1 MGTEAVAGD
10 GKENS
15 AAGQTGSTVLG
26 LAAGAGTFLLIAG
39 LLYFAWVDLRCAGT
53 LLAYPFGDYGEGIV
67 WQQALLIPGPR
78 MYGQIDHLPFIVF
91 HYPPVYHLVS
101 RAVMA
106 FGVDPLAAGRIV
118 SLAATAIIVT
128 SIAWLIAA
136 ELAGRVG
143 RSAVLIGAVT
153 GALLALSLEPVE
165 MWFDRMRVDMLAIAL
180 AFLGVVF
187 AVRAERQ
194 PAWLALAMPAFVL
207 SIYTRQ
213 TELAAPASALLV
225 LLLVRPRAAILAG
238 IGGAVLG
245 LGALAWLEWVTAGG
259 FLRHIITYNINT
271 WTFALLIERLR
282 FQVSYAVLLALAVI
296 SLTLLWLRRRDET
309 PPRGAE
315 ASRYN
320 LVLPISTAWLL
331 FSLIMMVATVGKS
344 GSNVNYFIEPMCVC
358 AVAAGLLIGLC
369 WQAVVGSPGRRD
381 MALRLGLVFATLALA
396 AVMAKRR
403 PTCYAVQSPALLAIQ
418 QNLVQE
424 IAKQDRPVLSEDMVL
439 SLRAGREVPIE
450 MAIFHELA
458 VMGQWDQRRL
468 IDLISAH
475 AFAFL
480 VTTPDKI
487 YTPLRYTP
495 EVTAAI
501 ERAYPRVQTRGP
513 YVVRYPE
520 TP

>member
-1 MGTEAVAGD
+1 MGAVEVD
-10 GKENS
+10 S
-15 AAGQTGSTVLG
+15 AAGRTGPQILR

-39 LLYFAWVDLRCAGT
+39 LLYFAWAEVRRARAV
-53 LLAYPFGDYGEGIV
+53 LAYPFGVDYGEGIV

-78 MYGQIDHLPFIVF
+78 MYGSIDHLPFLVF
-91 HYPPVYHLVS
+91 HYPPVYHLAS

-118 SLAATAIIVT
+118 SLAATAVIAI
-128 SIAWLIAA
+128 SIAWLVTA
-136 ELAGRVG
+136 ELVGRVG
-143 RSAVLIGAVT
+143 CSAVVVGAVT
-153 GALLALSLEPVE
+153 GALLVLSLEPVE

-180 AFLGVVF
+180 AFVGVAF

-225 LLLVRPRAAILAG
+225 LLFVRPRAAILAG
-238 IGGAVLG
+238 VGGACLG
-245 LGALAWLEWVTAGG
+245 VAALAWLEWVTAGG

-271 WTFALLIERLR
+271 WTFALLMERLR

-296 SLTLLWLRRRDET
+296 GLTALWLRRRDET

-320 LVLPISTAWLL
+320 LVVPIISVWLL
-331 FSLIMMVATVGKS
+331 LSLIMMVVTVGKT
-344 GSNVNYFIEPMCVC
+344 GSNVNYFIEPMSVC
-358 AVAAGLLIGLC
+358 TVAVGLLIGLC

-381 MALRLGLVFATLALA
+381 MALRLGLVFATFALV

-403 PTCYAVQSPALLAIQ
+403 PTCYAVQNPALLAIQ
-418 QNLVQE
+418 ENLVEE

-439 SLRAGREVPIE
+439 SLRAGRDVPIE
-450 MAIFHELA
+450 PAIFRELA
-458 VMGQWDQRRL
+458 LRGQWDQRRL
-468 IDLISAH
+468 LDLINGH

-487 YTPLRYTP
+487 YKPLRYTP
-495 EVTAAI
+495 EELAAM
-501 ERAYPRVQTRGP
+501 ERAYPRVETRGP
-513 YVVRYPE
+513 YVVRYPGN
-520 TP
+520 P

>member
-1 MGTEAVAGD
+1 MGAVD
-10 GKENS
+10 VDS
-15 AAGQTGSTVLG
+15 APGRTGPQILR

-39 LLYFAWVDLRCAGT
+39 LLYFAWADVRCARAV
-53 LLAYPFGDYGEGIV
+53 LAYPFGVDYGEGIV

-78 MYGQIDHLPFIVF
+78 MYGSIDHLPFIVF
-91 HYPPVYHLVS
+91 HYPPVYHLAS

-118 SLAATAIIVT
+118 SLAATAVIAI
-128 SIAWLIAA
+128 SIAWLVAA
-136 ELAGRVG
+136 ELAGRVS
-143 RSAVLIGAVT
+143 RSAVLVGAVT
-153 GALLALSLEPVE
+153 GALLPLSFGPVE
-165 MWFDRMRVDMLAIAL
+165 AWFDRMRVDMLAVSL
-180 AFLGVVF
+180 AFVGVAFV
-187 AVRAERQ
+187 VRSERQ

-225 LLLVRPRAAILAG
+225 LLLVRPRATILAG

-245 LGALAWLEWVTAGG
+245 LCALAWLEWVTAGG
-259 FLRHIITYNINT
+259 FLRHIISYNINT
-271 WTFALLIERLR
+271 WTLALLLTRLR

-296 SLTLLWLRRRDET
+296 GLAVLWLRPRDEP

-315 ASRYN
+315 ASRYTI
-320 LVLPISTAWLL
+320 VLPIITVWLL
-331 FSLIMMVATVGKS
+331 LSLIMMVATVGKN
-344 GSNVNYFIEPMCVC
+344 GSDVNYFIEPMCVC
-358 AVAAGLLIGLC
+358 AVAVGLLIGLC
-369 WQAVVGSPGRRD
+369 WQAVAGSPGRRD
-381 MALRLGLVFATLALA
+381 MALRLGLIFATVALVG
-396 AVMAKRR
+396 VMAKRR
-403 PTCYAVQSPALLAIQ
+403 PVCYAVQDPGLLAIQ

-424 IAKQDRPVLSEDMVL
+424 IAKQNRPVLSEDMVL
-439 SLRAGREVPIE
+439 SLRAGQEVPIE

-458 VMGQWDQRRL
+458 IKGQWDQRRL
-468 IDLISAH
+468 TDLIDSH

-495 EVTAAI
+495 EVMAAI

-513 YVVRYPE
+513 YAVRYPE

>member
-1 MGTEAVAGD
+1 MGAADV
-10 GKENS
+10 
-15 AAGQTGSTVLG
+15 AAGGRTGPQILR

-39 LLYFAWVDLRCAGT
+39 LLYFAWVDVRCARV
-53 LLAYPFGDYGEGIV
+53 LLANPFGDYGEGIV

-78 MYGQIDHLPFIVF
+78 MYGPIDHLPFIVF
-91 HYPPVYHLVS
+91 HYPPTYHLAS

-118 SLAATAIIVT
+118 SLAATAVIGI
-128 SIAWLIAA
+128 SIAWLVAA

-143 RSAVLIGAVT
+143 RSAVLVGAVT
-153 GALLALSLEPVE
+153 GALLPLSLEPVE

-180 AFLGVVF
+180 AFVGVVF
-187 AVRAERQ
+187 VVRAERQ

-225 LLLVRPRAAILAG
+225 LLFVRPRAAILAG

-245 LGALAWLEWVTAGG
+245 LAALAWLEWLTAGG

-271 WTFALLIERLR
+271 WTFALLMERLR

-296 SLTLLWLRRRDET
+296 SLAVLWLRRRDET

-315 ASRYN
+315 TSRYN
-320 LVLPISTAWLL
+320 LVVPIISVWLL
-331 FSLIMMVATVGKS
+331 LSLIVMVATVGKT
-344 GSNVNYFIEPMCVC
+344 GSNVNYFIEPMSVC
-358 AVAAGLLIGLC
+358 AVAVGLLIGLC
-369 WQAVVGSPGRRD
+369 WEAVVGSPGRRD
-381 MALRLGLVFATLALA
+381 LALRLGLIFATVALVG
-396 AVMAKRR
+396 VMAKRR
-403 PTCYAVQSPALLAIQ
+403 PACFAVQDPGLLAIQ
-418 QNLVQE
+418 ENLVQE

-439 SLRAGREVPIE
+439 SLRAGRDVPIE
-450 MAIFHELA
+450 PAIFRELA
-458 VMGQWDQRRL
+458 AMGEWDQRRL
-468 IDLISAH
+468 LDLIDAH

-480 VTTPDKI
+480 VTIPDKI

-495 EVTAAI
+495 EELAAM

-513 YVVRYPE
+513 YAVRYPDN
-520 TP
+520 P

>member
-1 MGTEAVAGD
+1 VAGD
-10 GKENS
+10 GEEDS
-15 AAGQTGSTVLG
+15 AAGRTGPQILR

-53 LLAYPFGDYGEGIV
+53 LLASPFGDYGEGIV

-136 ELAGRVG
+136 ELSGRVG
-143 RSAVLIGAVT
+143 RSAMLVGAVA
-153 GALLALSLEPVE
+153 GALLPLSLGPVE
-165 MWFDRMRVDMLAIAL
+165 AWFDRMRVDMLAVAL
-180 AFLGVVF
+180 AFVGVAFV
-187 AVRAERQ
+187 VRSERQ
-194 PAWLALAMPAFVL
+194 PAWLVLAMPAFVL

-225 LLLVRPRAAILAG
+225 LLLVRPRATILAG

-245 LGALAWLEWVTAGG
+245 LCALAWLEWATAGG
-259 FLRHIITYNINT
+259 FLRHIISYNINV
-271 WTFALLIERLR
+271 WIFALLLTRLR
-282 FQVSYAVLLALAVI
+282 FEVSYAVLLALAVI
-296 SLTLLWLRRRDET
+296 GLAVLWLRRRDET
-309 PPRGAE
+309 LPRGLE
-315 ASRYN
+315 ASRYTV
-320 LVLPISTAWLL
+320 VLPIITVWLL
-331 FSLIMMVATVGKS
+331 LSLIMMVATVGKN
-344 GSNVNYFIEPMCVC
+344 GSDVNYFIEPMCVC
-358 AVAAGLLIGLC
+358 AIAVGLLIGLG
-369 WQAVVGSPGRRD
+369 WQAVAGSSGRRD
-381 MALRLGLVFATLALA
+381 MALRLGLIFATVALVG
-396 AVMAKRR
+396 VMAKRR
-403 PTCYAVQSPALLAIQ
+403 PVCYAVQDPGLLAIQ

-424 IAKQDRPVLSEDMVL
+424 IAKQNRPVLSEDMVL
-439 SLRAGREVPIE
+439 SLRAGQDVPIE

-458 VMGQWDQRRL
+458 IKGQWDQRRL
-468 IDLISAH
+468 TDLIDSH

-480 VTTPDKI
+480 VTTPDKT

-495 EVTAAI
+495 EVMAAI
-501 ERAYPRVQTRGP
+501 ERAYPRVETRGP
-513 YVVRYPE
+513 YAVRYPE

>member
-1 MGTEAVAGD
+1 MRAQDVD
-10 GKENS
+10 S
-15 AAGQTGSTVLG
+15 AAGQTRPQILR
-26 LAAGAGTFLLIAG
+26 LAAGAGTLLLIAG
-39 LLYFAWVDLRCAGT
+39 LLYFAWVDVRCAGS

-78 MYGQIDHLPFIVF
+78 MYGPIDHLPFIVF
-91 HYPPVYHLVS
+91 HYPPAYHLAS

-118 SLAATAIIVT
+118 SLAATAVIGI
-128 SIAWLIAA
+128 SIAWLVAA
-136 ELAGRVG
+136 ELTGRVG
-143 RSAVLIGAVT
+143 RSAVLVGAVT
-153 GALLALSLEPVE
+153 GALLLLSLEPVE

-180 AFLGVVF
+180 AFVGVVF
-187 AVRAERQ
+187 VVRAERQ

-225 LLLVRPRAAILAG
+225 LVFVRPRAAILAG

-259 FLRHIITYNINT
+259 FLRHIIAYNINT

-282 FQVSYAVLLALAVI
+282 FQVSYAVLLALAIIGLAV
-296 SLTLLWLRRRDET
+296 LWLRRRDET
-309 PPRGAE
+309 PLRGAE

-320 LVLPISTAWLL
+320 LVVPIISVWLL
-331 FSLIMMVATVGKS
+331 LSLIMMVATVGKN
-344 GSNVNYFIEPMCVC
+344 GSDVNYFIEPMSVC
-358 AVAAGLLIGLC
+358 AVATGLLIGLC

-381 MALRLGLVFATLALA
+381 MALRLGLIFATVGLV

-418 QNLVQE
+418 EKLVQQ

-439 SLRAGREVPIE
+439 SLRAGRDVPIE
-450 MAIFHELA
+450 PAIFRELA
-458 VMGQWDQRRL
+458 AMGEWDQRHLLDL
-468 IDLISAH
+468 IDAH

-480 VTTPDKI
+480 VTIPDKI

-495 EVTAAI
+495 EELAAM
-501 ERAYPRVQTRGP
+501 ERAYPRVETRGP
-513 YVVRYPE
+513 YVVRYPDN
-520 TP
+520 P